1 MYIHT
6 YIHIF
11 VNTQTYTQDKAKCAC
26 VYVSVCECACV
37 FDTHS
42 RTLTCTHIHTHTYM
56 FKHTHANTHPPT
68 HKHTRTHIHIYSC
81 SPGIISI
88 SPSGEGNRISSNS
101 PSSICSR
108 NLKRSD
114 VAELEAPSRFFEYDT
129 THPQCQ
135 LPEYLIN
142 TFVCICI
149 DMVWMW

>member
-1 MYIHT
+1 MTSQKTALVVCSTGIYLVTRARTYAHT
-6 YIHIF
+6 HTNVRTHPYM
-11 VNTQTYTQDKAKCAC
+11 
-26 VYVSVCECACV
+26 
-37 FDTHS
+37 HS